1 MAKRGQK
8 RELRTVDTLPKPSLL
23 DFPLTTERLLLG
35 ALFFVV
41 IVVLVSLTL
50 PVNARGFWLGISVF
64 VVGWMFTSALD
75 IRNRVKQHTF
85 DLMLRT
91 RFEATFLDSMRHIS
105 KKFKNTDM
113 IPAETAKHIWD
124 AEEQEE
130 EEEVKIRQNIGNVL
144 NYYEMIAISVY
155 YKDAD
160 EDLLREYFNDLVVYH
175 YKLLQNFL
183 PLWRAANPEA
193 FVYLQWLNRRWGGEE
208 GAPNQQKTL

>member
-8 RELRTVDTLPKPSLL
+8 REPRTVDTLPKPSLL
-23 DFPLTTERLLLG
+23 DFPLTTERLLWG
-35 ALFFVV
+35 ALFFAV
-41 IVVLVSLTL
+41 IVVLVFLAL
-50 PVNARGFWLGISVF
+50 PVQARGFWLGISVF

-75 IRNRVKQHTF
+75 IRSRVKQHTF

-91 RFEATFLDSMRHIS
+91 RFEVTFLDSMRDIS

-113 IPAETAKHIWD
+113 ISAETAKRIWN
-124 AEEQEE
+124 AEGQEE
-130 EEEVKIRQNIGNVL
+130 EEDVITRQHVGNVL

-160 EDLLREYFNDLVVYH
+160 EELLREYFNDLVVFH

-183 PLWRAANPEA
+183 PLWRAENPEA
-193 FVYLQWLNRRWGGEE
+193 FVYLQWLNRQWGGEE
-208 GAPNQQKTL
+208 AAPNQ